1 MKSSSYLKRATGC
14 IVLLTSLGLAA
25 CSSNTSSSTSKTT
38 VAQTVVVV
46 SQADTPS
53 RILTE
58 VYALALQNSGLRVA
72 RRDPVP
78 DFAAGL
84 AALSTGAADFFVTD
98 TGTLLTYMA
107 ANEPAASSTS
117 STAIPTTTELAT
129 TTTAQATTTTTT
141 VVATTTTTPSAGPTT
156 SVAGGATSTT
166 GIDSSTT
173 TTVPT
178 AGQAEA
184 VSVNLQT
191 KQIGEILPSTLQV
204 GAAANAESK
213 DVIACTGGAATTG
226 QLSTLSDVAQVAGG
240 LRLAATADFATGDPF
255 GAAGF
260 KKVYGQSFKQ
270 IVTVTADKVAS
281 TMTSGGAECGAFN
294 SLDTSIATDMVVMGD
309 DKGWIPSHG
318 FIPLVNTTAYTPSVS
333 QVTDQVSQSLSTTSL
348 RNMIHEVTITKTAIN
363 LVAANYLAA
372 AGITGK

>member
-25 CSSNTSSSTSKTT
+25 CTSNSSSSTANTT

-78 DFAAGL
+78 DFKAGL
-84 AALSTGAADFFVTD
+84 AALNTGAADFFVTD

-129 TTTAQATTTTTT
+129 TTTDAGTTTTEAATTTT
-141 VVATTTTTPSAGPTT
+141 AAPIGPTT
-156 SVAGGATSTT
+156 SGAVDATSTT

-226 QLSTLSDVAQVAGG
+226 QLSTLSDVAQVASG
-240 LRLAATADFATGDPF
+240 LRLAATADFATGNPF
-255 GAAGF
+255 GADGF

-270 IVTVTADKVAS
+270 IVTVAADKVAS

-294 SLDTSIATDMVVMGD
+294 SLDTNITTEMVVMGD

-348 RNMIHEVTITKTAIN
+348 RNMIHEVTVTKTAIN